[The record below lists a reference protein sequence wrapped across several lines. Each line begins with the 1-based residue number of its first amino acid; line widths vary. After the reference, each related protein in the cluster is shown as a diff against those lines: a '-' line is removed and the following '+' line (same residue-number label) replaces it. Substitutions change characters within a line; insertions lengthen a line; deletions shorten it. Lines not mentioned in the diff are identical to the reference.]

1 MGRLCGAV
9 LPIQFTINNNI
20 ALYTQKLADNNN
32 LDRIIVNFAV
42 ILYKRSIQYGH
53 AVEQNQHQMWTI
65 KIFVIYVIL
74 TSVGR

>member
-1 MGRLCGAV
+1 MGLSFAMGRLCGAV

-53 AVEQNQHQMWTI
+53 VVG
-65 KIFVIYVIL
+65 KINTKCGQLKYL
-74 TSVGR
+74 